1 MDYTIREMRIDEYP
15 LLDDFLYQ
23 AIYQPD
29 KTNLAP
35 KSIINNSELQVYIK
49 GFGTQKDDHC
59 FCAEVDNK
67 VVGAVWVRNINGYG
81 SIDNVTVEFAI
92 SVFDKYQRMGIGTAL
107 MKKMLKY
114 LKKLNYPK
122 ASLAVQKGN
131 YAVRMYQKVGF
142 EIVDENEQEYIM
154 IHRLGNKMTNKD
166 ILEIALQQSAYD
178 CNCETKDFLAEHNI
192 VSISKSNPKAR
203 KYIPFPLECA

>member
-1 MDYTIREMRIDEYP
+1 MNLTIRKMHPNEYP
-15 LLDDFLYQ
+15 LLKDFLYQ

-35 KSIINNSELQVYIK
+35 KSIINNSKLQVYIK

-81 SIDNVTVEFAI
+81 SIDDVTVEFAI
-92 SVFDKYQRMGIGTAL
+92 SVFDEYQKMGIATAL
-107 MKKMLKY
+107 MNKMLMH
-114 LKKLNYPK
+114 LKELNYPK

-142 EIVDENEQEYIM
+142 EIACENEQEYIM
-154 IHRLGNKMTNKD
+154 IHRLSYEND
-166 ILEIALQQSAYD
+166 
-178 CNCETKDFLAEHNI
+178 
-192 VSISKSNPKAR
+192 
-203 KYIPFPLECA
+203 

>member
-67 VVGAVWVRNINGYG
+67 VVGAVWGRNINGYG
-81 SIDNVTVEFAI
+81 SMTMLQLSLLSRLLTNI
-92 SVFDKYQRMGIGTAL
+92 
-107 MKKMLKY
+107 KKW
-114 LKKLNYPK
+114 
-122 ASLAVQKGN
+122 G
-131 YAVRMYQKVGF
+131 
-142 EIVDENEQEYIM
+142 
-154 IHRLGNKMTNKD
+154 
-166 ILEIALQQSAYD
+166 
-178 CNCETKDFLAEHNI
+178 
-192 VSISKSNPKAR
+192 
-203 KYIPFPLECA
+203 

>member
-1 MDYTIREMRIDEYP
+1 MDYTIREMRTDEYH

-29 KTNLAP
+29 TTDLAP
-35 KSIINNSELQVYIK
+35 KSIINKPELQVYIK
-49 GFGTQKDDHC
+49 DFGKQKDDHC
-59 FCAEVDNK
+59 FCAEADNK

-92 SVFDKYQRMGIGTAL
+92 SVFDEYQKMGIGTAL
-107 MKKMLKY
+107 MNRMLKH
-114 LKKLNYPK
+114 LKELNYSK

-142 EIVDENEQEYIM
+142 EIACENEQEYIM
-154 IHRLGNKMTNKD
+154 IHRLSYEND
-166 ILEIALQQSAYD
+166 
-178 CNCETKDFLAEHNI
+178 
-192 VSISKSNPKAR
+192 
-203 KYIPFPLECA
+203 

>member
-1 MDYTIREMRIDEYP
+1 MEYIIRQMKVSEYP
-15 LLDDFLYQ
+15 QLKDFLYQ

-92 SVFDKYQRMGIGTAL
+92 SVFDEYQKMGIGTAL
-107 MKKMLKY
+107 MNRMLEH
-114 LKKLNYPK
+114 LKELNYPK

-142 EIVDENEQEYIM
+142 EIVCENKQEYIM
-154 IHRLGNKMTNKD
+154 IHRLSYEND
-166 ILEIALQQSAYD
+166 
-178 CNCETKDFLAEHNI
+178 
-192 VSISKSNPKAR
+192 
-203 KYIPFPLECA
+203 

>member
-1 MDYTIREMRIDEYP
+1 MEYIIRQMKVSEYP
-15 LLDDFLYQ
+15 LLKDFLYQ

-122 ASLAVQKGN
+122 TSLAVQKGN

-142 EIVDENEQEYIM
+142 EIACENEQEYIM
-154 IHRLGNKMTNKD
+154 IHRLSYEND
-166 ILEIALQQSAYD
+166 
-178 CNCETKDFLAEHNI
+178 
-192 VSISKSNPKAR
+192 
-203 KYIPFPLECA
+203 